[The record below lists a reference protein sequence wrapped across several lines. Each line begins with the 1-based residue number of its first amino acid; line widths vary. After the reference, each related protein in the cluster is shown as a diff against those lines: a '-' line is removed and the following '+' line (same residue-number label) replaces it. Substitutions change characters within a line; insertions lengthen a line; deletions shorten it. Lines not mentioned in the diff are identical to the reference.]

1 MTSYW
6 VSDYCSLFN
15 SFSINP
21 LGDGDKNFQYNSLT
35 RLIIVATIAA
45 SIGYPDQLTTI
56 IGAGV
61 FSLILSICIYFLTL
75 NSSSA
80 IEGRIIDPSGAQFS
94 RDEYSGGLTQYGEE
108 ILNDYETNTK
118 NSFLIN
124 HPKLDTDDLKNK
136 HFMDGNKMPKMITK
150 ELVKPRDINEFA
162 QQVMTGTVKQLNSMQ
177 NKNISPV

>member
-21 LGDGDKNFQYNSLT
+21 FSGGDKNLQYNSLT
-35 RLIIVATIAA
+35 RLIIVATIIA
-45 SIGYPDQLTTI
+45 SIGYPDQLSTI
-56 IGAGV
+56 LGAGV
-61 FSLILSICIYFLTL
+61 FSVILSICIYFLTL
-75 NSSSA
+75 NSKSA
-80 IEGRIIDPSGAQFS
+80 IEERIIDPNGARFS

-108 ILNDYETNTK
+108 ILNDYEANTK

-124 HPKLDTDDLKNK
+124 HPSLDTDDLKHK
-136 HFMDGNKMPKMITK
+136 HFMDGNKMPKVISK
-150 ELVKPRDINEFA
+150 EIVNPPTRNRFS